1 MVYSDKV
8 WPHHVRSGWPK
19 ISAKFRTAKSGCAD
33 GPAGFVVGPLTD
45 NPIWTLGCIMHELL
59 YASAVTHRTTGW
71 HKVSTFF
78 NGVLQFITF
87 SAFPLVAFEFF
98 MVLSKLCFS
107 RVTRPLLH
115 GELVSSILRVKKK
128 KKLKSWV
135 QHNNT
140 NIYCSWCVSWR
151 ARHGKKDTLK
161 SWKKKN
167 QCLLIGPLME
177 ELNKSIVDVPLSC
190 GGSELP
196 QHVLCLAK
204 HRTGNSAGQIGCL
217 SPANSY
223 WQKETNS
230 HFYSHPQ
237 AILSFFHLT
246 CVSLDCG
253 RKTTGAPENTFRQ
266 TENTQTPKRR
276 QIVTRIFMKCVILSR
291 FITLFLHQN
300 NFLELIWL
308 VDCFFFFFLSLS
320 QKNMWWD
327 LC

>member
-1 MVYSDKV
+1 
-8 WPHHVRSGWPK
+8 
-19 ISAKFRTAKSGCAD
+19 
-33 GPAGFVVGPLTD
+33 
-45 NPIWTLGCIMHELL
+45 
-59 YASAVTHRTTGW
+59 
-71 HKVSTFF
+71 
-78 NGVLQFITF
+78 
-87 SAFPLVAFEFF
+87 
-98 MVLSKLCFS
+98 
-107 RVTRPLLH
+107 
-115 GELVSSILRVKKK
+115 
-128 KKLKSWV
+128 
-135 QHNNT
+135 
-140 NIYCSWCVSWR
+140 
-151 ARHGKKDTLK
+151 
-161 SWKKKN
+161 
-167 QCLLIGPLME
+167 ME

-196 QHVLCLAK
+196 LHVLCLAK

-308 VDCFFFFFLSLS
+308 VDCFFFSFSRSLKKICDGIFVKVAS
-320 QKNMWWD
+320 GSNEFVHSYLRELFQHNAVAPACQGCTMKNKA
-327 LC
+327 

>member
-1 MVYSDKV
+1 
-8 WPHHVRSGWPK
+8 
-19 ISAKFRTAKSGCAD
+19 
-33 GPAGFVVGPLTD
+33 
-45 NPIWTLGCIMHELL
+45 
-59 YASAVTHRTTGW
+59 
-71 HKVSTFF
+71 
-78 NGVLQFITF
+78 
-87 SAFPLVAFEFF
+87 
-98 MVLSKLCFS
+98 
-107 RVTRPLLH
+107 
-115 GELVSSILRVKKK
+115 
-128 KKLKSWV
+128 
-135 QHNNT
+135 
-140 NIYCSWCVSWR
+140 
-151 ARHGKKDTLK
+151 
-161 SWKKKN
+161 
-167 QCLLIGPLME
+167 ME
-177 ELNKSIVDVPLSC
+177 ELNESIVDVPLSC

-196 QHVLCLAK
+196 QHLLCLAK

-308 VDCFFFFFLSLS
+308 VDCFFFFLSLS
-320 QKNMWWD
+320 LSLSKKNYVMGSLLRLQVAVMN
-327 LC
+327 LCTATYGSYFSTMQLLPHAKVVQ

>member
-1 MVYSDKV
+1 M
-8 WPHHVRSGWPK
+8 
-19 ISAKFRTAKSGCAD
+19 F
-33 GPAGFVVGPLTD
+33 
-45 NPIWTLGCIMHELL
+45 L

-78 NGVLQFITF
+78 NAVVQFITF
-87 SAFPLVAFEFF
+87 SAFPVVAFEFF

-107 RVTRPLLH
+107 RVTQQRSAPSSH
-115 GELVSSILRVKKK
+115 GDLVSSILRVKKK
-128 KKLKSWV
+128 VKV

-140 NIYCSWCVSWR
+140 RISCSRCVSWR
-151 ARHGKKDTLK
+151 AKHGKKTL
-161 SWKKKN
+161 KKKN
-167 QCLLIGPLME
+167 QCLLIGLLME
-177 ELNKSIVDVPLSC
+177 ELNKSIVDIPLSC

-246 CVSLDCG
+246 CASLDCG

-308 VDCFFFFFLSLS
+308 VDCFFFSFLSLS
-320 QKNMWWD
+320 LKKKNMWWD